1 QYSIVEYF
9 DESEGYKCGYC
20 KSKTTS
26 YSQGMWAHSLNVEDY
41 QALIDRGWRRSGCY
55 CYKPTMNKTCCPLYT
70 LRCDT
75 QKFNLTKS
83 KKKVAK
89 RMRQFLVSGGQNDL
103 DKWKT
108 HCERSRND
116 EENPTTSEPKDPI
129 PCGAEPSINLSKTS
143 NSSIE
148 IKEEPGQ
155 PGQPGQ
161 PGTSVP
167 GSGPDPNKPLCKK
180 AKAARAERKRDKLI
194 KEGNLKL
201 ISSVFQE
208 INKFINLKMMS
219 IRKKIPDYPVKPTTR
234 GYPNPPSQVR
244 LIQSSPPS
252 AEFLSTK
259 TESHALYAKYQV
271 AIHKDNPDDCTM
283 KQWTRFLVDSPL
295 NGPLKG
301 YGSYH
306 NQYWLDGKLVAVGV
320 LDILPSCISSVY
332 LYYDPDYG
340 FLSFGVYS
348 ALSEIS
354 LVRRL
359 TRTHPCLTH
368 YYMGYYIQSCPKMRY
383 KSAYKPSYLLC
394 PESYEWV
401 PIEKCEATLQES
413 PYSRLNVLNGGSPD
427 AQDEDGTVTS
437 LDKVHCLY
445 RRSITT
451 YARYKSH
458 KYGESNGKAES
469 EDNHVREYVQLVGR
483 SCAERMLLYR

>member
-1 QYSIVEYF
+1 MPLETMDQYSIVEYF

-89 RMRQFLVSGGQNDL
+89 RMRQFLVSGGG
-103 DKWKT
+103 
-108 HCERSRND
+108 SRND

-129 PCGAEPSINLSKTS
+129 PCGAGELSFKPPMPPCKSLSILNHACYRTNANNSIKIPLSEPSINLSKTS

-208 INKFINLKMMS
+208 INKFINLKR
-219 IRKKIPDYPVKPTTR
+219 INPDV
-234 GYPNPPSQVR
+234 
-244 LIQSSPPS
+244 
-252 AEFLSTK
+252 K
-259 TESHALYAKYQV
+259 TESVAKSL
-271 AIHKDNPDDCTM
+271 DDFLPHIDLPIDA
-283 KQWTRFLVDSPL
+283 KHSLEWTRFLVDSPL
-295 NGPLKG
+295 NNNTEGPLKG

-483 SCAERMLLYR
+483 SCAERMLLYRQ

>member
-1 QYSIVEYF
+1 SIVEYF

-201 ISSVFQE
+201 ISSSVAKSLDDFLPHIDLPIDAKHSLE
-208 INKFINLKMMS
+208 
-219 IRKKIPDYPVKPTTR
+219 
-234 GYPNPPSQVR
+234 VR

-283 KQWTRFLVDSPL
+283 KQNNTE
-295 NGPLKG
+295 GPLKG

-413 PYSRLNVLNGGSPD
+413 PYSRLN
-427 AQDEDGTVTS
+427 
-437 LDKVHCLY
+437 
-445 RRSITT
+445 
-451 YARYKSH
+451 
-458 KYGESNGKAES
+458 
-469 EDNHVREYVQLVGR
+469 
-483 SCAERMLLYR
+483 